1 MVEMYSVMTEMDP
14 LPHQIEASDAAMR
27 ALELAPGQDM
37 PAQGLRTQVI
47 AATGSGKT
55 FIGVLTARKL
65 RAGRVLVL
73 VPTLDLLTQ
82 MAAAWRTGGRS
93 GPFYGICSLRA
104 DEAPFAC
111 TTDVD
116 ELIAWTRGLETVTVF
131 ATYASVGMGTLQ
143 RAHAAGLSPWSLI
156 IVDEAHR
163 TSGRAGKPWA
173 AVHDNT
179 RIPADRRLYM
189 TATPRVWEA
198 PDTDGGGG
206 RGGGGGGGA
215 GPVLVASMEDD
226 PDGVFGAVAYR
237 LTLSQAR
244 DRGLVAAYQVVCVD
258 VTDPELQAAA
268 LLGMESRSDSV
279 RGSRLAALQTAAV
292 KTAAVRGL
300 RRMLTFHY
308 RTSEAEAMAAGVPA
322 VARRLWEHDPVTYAE
337 PDRVWASWLCGE
349 HSPARRRA
357 TLATFAD
364 PVGQGDDGGLVPMR
378 LRLLSSVRILGEGV
392 DTPGCDSVFFGD
404 VRGSAVDILQI
415 VGRALRMR
423 PGEGKVA
430 SLVVPVFLAPGE
442 DPDAMLTSKGYNGLA
457 KVMAALRSHDT
468 ETIEQLAE
476 QQAHSRTAKPSAAET
491 AATSGLG
498 GESGPGGEGALSAP
512 ARGLLSFSTPR
523 DPAILARF
531 MSLRVLRPENAY
543 WRAGIQAATR
553 YVKENGDLRVPYAF
567 TTPDDWD
574 PAAFPLGTWIAE
586 QRRVFNAGEIKP
598 VRAAELDDLG
608 MVWSHWD
615 VAWQEGLSAARQ
627 WAAVHGHLL
636 PPATA
641 VWNGYPVGVWTKN
654 QRTAGRLAETIA
666 QRREAGLPVG
676 STAGALSEERR
687 DALEA
692 IDPSW
697 CPSWPVVW
705 QRSYRLC
712 RKLIE
717 AGQPLPVVPGQ
728 VSVQGEDLGA
738 WVQAQRLRWD
748 ALLPAQA
755 WMLENMLH
763 LSPADPSERPQAP
776 RTQADKWAVNLRA
789 ARQFHARE
797 GSLQPARKHIERLA
811 DPDGVVTEVKLGQFV
826 ANARRRAAKLT
837 EGRRAELDALGMRW

>member
-1 MVEMYSVMTEMDP
+1 MVTALETGSEKAAMDP

-27 ALELAPGQDM
+27 ALDLAPGQEM

-73 VPTLDLLTQ
+73 VPTLDLLVQ
-82 MAAAWRTGGRS
+82 MAAAWRAGGRR
-93 GPFYGICSLRA
+93 GAFYGICSLRA
-104 DEAPFAC
+104 EEAPFAC
-111 TTDVD
+111 TTDVE
-116 ELIAWTRGLETVTVF
+116 ELVAWTRGLETVTVF

-143 RAHAAGLSPWSLI
+143 RAHSAGLASWSLI

-163 TSGRAGKPWA
+163 TSGRGSKPWA
-173 AVHDNT
+173 AVHDNE

-198 PDTDGGGG
+198 SEDGS
-206 RGGGGGGGA
+206 GA
-215 GPVLVASMEDD
+215 PVLVASMEDD
-226 PDGVFGAVAYR
+226 PNGIFGAVAYK

-258 VTDPELQAAA
+258 VTDPQLQAAA
-268 LLGMESRSDSV
+268 LLGLESRSDNV

-322 VARRLWEHDPVTYAE
+322 VARRLWEADPDTYAE
-337 PDRVWASWLCGE
+337 PDRVWADWLCGE
-349 HSPARRRA
+349 HSPTHRRE

-364 PVGQGDDGGLVPMR
+364 PVGETGGGGLVPMR
-378 LRLLSSVRILGEGV
+378 LRLLSSVRVLGEGV
-392 DTPGCDSVFFGD
+392 DSPGCDSVFFGD

-423 PGEGKVA
+423 PGDGKVA

-442 DPDAMLTSKGYNGLA
+442 DPDAMLTSKGYNSLA
-457 KVMAALRSHDT
+457 KVLAALRSHDT

-476 QQAHSRTAKPSAAET
+476 QQAPSRAAKPSAAET
-491 AATSGLG
+491 AVSGRASGEG
-498 GESGPGGEGALSAP
+498 GPSGPAQ
-512 ARGLLSFSTPR
+512 GLLSFSTPR
-523 DPAILARF
+523 DPAILAKF
-531 MSLRVLRPENAY
+531 MNLRVLRPENTY

-553 YVKENGDLRVPYAF
+553 YVKEHGDLKVPYAF
-567 TTPDDWD
+567 ATPGHWD
-574 PAAFPLGTWIAE
+574 PAAFPLGTWIAD
-586 QRRVFNAGEIKP
+586 QRRFFHAGQMKP
-598 VRAAELDDLG
+598 MRAAELDDLG

-615 VAWQEGLSAARQ
+615 VAFQEGLSAAKE
-627 WAAVHGHLL
+627 WAAEHGHLL

-641 VWNGYPVGVWTKN
+641 VWNGYPVGVWAKN
-654 QRTAGRLAETIA
+654 QRTAGRLADTIA

-676 STAGALSEERR
+676 SAAGALSEERR

-697 CPSWPVVW
+697 CPAWPVAW
-705 QRSYRLC
+705 QRCYRLC
-712 RKLIE
+712 RALVE
-717 AGQPLPVVPGQ
+717 SGQALPMTPGE

-738 WVQAQRLRWD
+738 WVQAQRLGWD

-763 LSPADPSERPQAP
+763 LTPAEPDERLPAR
-776 RTQADKWAVNLRA
+776 RTRADKWAVNLRA

-797 GSLQPARKHIERLA
+797 GSLQAARKHVERLA
-811 DPDGVVTEVKLGQFV
+811 EPDGSVTEVKLGMFLD
-826 ANARRRAAKLT
+826 NARRRADKLGP
-837 EGRRAELDALGMRW
+837 ERRAELDALGMRWG

>member
-1 MVEMYSVMTEMDP
+1 M
-14 LPHQIEASDAAMR
+14 
-27 ALELAPGQDM
+27 
-37 PAQGLRTQVI
+37 
-47 AATGSGKT
+47 
-55 FIGVLTARKL
+55 
-65 RAGRVLVL
+65 
-73 VPTLDLLTQ
+73 PTLDLLTQ
-82 MAAAWRTGGRS
+82 MAAAWRAGGRS
-93 GPFYGICSLRA
+93 GAFYGICSLRA

-116 ELIAWTRGLETVTVF
+116 ELVAWTRGLETVTVF

-143 RAHAAGLSPWSLI
+143 RAHAAGLSPWSLVV
-156 IVDEAHR
+156 VDEAHR
-163 TSGRAGKPWA
+163 TSGRGSKPWA
-173 AVHDNT
+173 AVHDNE

-198 PDTDGGGG
+198 PEDGGS
-206 RGGGGGGGA
+206 

-226 PDGVFGAVAYR
+226 PDGLFGAVAYK

-258 VTDPELQAAA
+258 VTDPELQAAV
-268 LLGMESRSDSV
+268 LLGMESRSDTV

-292 KTAAVRGL
+292 KTAAVHGL

-308 RTSEAEAMAAGVPA
+308 RTSEAEALAAGVPA
-322 VARRLWEHDPVTYAE
+322 VARRLWEDDPETYAE

-349 HSPARRRA
+349 HSPNHRRE

-364 PVGQGDDGGLVPMR
+364 PVGEGDAGELVPMR
-378 LRLLSSVRILGEGV
+378 LRLLSSVRVLGEGV
-392 DTPGCDSVFFGD
+392 DTKGCDSMFFGD

-415 VGRALRMR
+415 VGRALRMQ

-442 DPDAMLTSKGYNGLA
+442 DPDAMLTSKGYNSLA

-476 QQAHSRTAKPSAAET
+476 QQAHSRAGKSTAAEV
-491 AATSGLG
+491 ASSG
-498 GESGPGGEGALSAP
+498 GPGGEGGSGGEGGLSAP
-512 ARGLLSFSTPR
+512 AQGLLSFSRQR

-531 MSLRVLRPENAY
+531 MSLRVLRPENTY

-553 YVKENGDLRVPYAF
+553 YVKENGDLKVPYVF
-567 TTPDDWD
+567 VTPEDWD
-574 PAAFPLGTWIAE
+574 PAGFPLGTWIAD
-586 QRRVFNAGEIKP
+586 QRRFFNSGGMKP
-598 VRAAELDDLG
+598 KRAAELDDLG

-615 VAWQEGLSAARQ
+615 VAFAEGLSAATQ
-627 WAAVHGHLL
+627 WAAEHGHLL

-641 VWNGYPVGVWTKN
+641 VWNDYPVGVWLKN
-654 QRTAGRLAETIA
+654 QRTAGRLANTIE

-676 STAGALSEERR
+676 STAGALSGEHR

-697 CPSWPVVW
+697 CPTWPVAW

-712 RKLIE
+712 RRLIE
-717 AGQPLPVVPGQ
+717 DGQPLPMAPGETT
-728 VSVQGEDLGA
+728 VQGEDLGA
-738 WVQAQRLRWD
+738 WVQAQRLGWEH
-748 ALLPAQA
+748 LLPAQA
-755 WMLENMLH
+755 WMLQNMLH
-763 LSPADPSERPQAP
+763 LTPAEPSERPQTP
-776 RTQADKWAVNLRA
+776 RTQADKWAINLRA

-797 GSLQPARKHIERLA
+797 GSLQVPRKHLEQLTE
-811 DPDGVVTEVKLGQFV
+811 PDGSVTDVKLGQFLD
-826 ANARRRAAKLT
+826 NTRRRADKLT
-837 EGRRAELDALGMRW
+837 QERRAELNTLGIRW

>member
-1 MVEMYSVMTEMDP
+1 MVAAVEIESEKAEMDP
-14 LPHQIEASDAAMR
+14 FPHQIEASDAAMR

-73 VPTLDLLTQ
+73 VPTLDLLVQ
-82 MAAAWRTGGRS
+82 MAAAWRAGGRT
-93 GPFYGICSLRA
+93 GAFYGICSLRA
-104 DEAPFAC
+104 EEAPFAC
-111 TTDVD
+111 TTDVE
-116 ELIAWTRGLETVTVF
+116 ELVAWTRGLETVTVF

-143 RAHAAGLSPWSLI
+143 RAHAAGLASWSLI

-163 TSGRAGKPWA
+163 TSGRGSKPWA
-173 AVHDNT
+173 AVHDNE

-189 TATPRVWEA
+189 TATPRVWEV
-198 PDTDGGGG
+198 PDAD
-206 RGGGGGGGA
+206 GGGGGGA

-226 PDGVFGAVAYR
+226 PNGVFGAVAYK

-268 LLGMESRSDSV
+268 LLGLESRSDNV

-322 VARRLWEHDPVTYAE
+322 VARRLWEDDPATYAE
-337 PDRVWASWLCGE
+337 PDRVWADWLCGE
-349 HSPARRRA
+349 HSPTHRRE

-364 PVGQGDDGGLVPMR
+364 PVGETGGGGLVPMR
-378 LRLLSSVRILGEGV
+378 LRLLSSVRVLGEGV
-392 DTPGCDSVFFGD
+392 DSPGCDSVFFGD

-423 PGEGKVA
+423 PGDGKVA

-442 DPDAMLTSKGYNGLA
+442 DPDAMLTSKGYNSLA
-457 KVMAALRSHDT
+457 KVLAALRSHDT

-476 QQAHSRTAKPSAAET
+476 QQAPSRAAKPSAAET
-491 AATSGLG
+491 AVSGRASGEG
-498 GESGPGGEGALSAP
+498 GPSGPAQ
-512 ARGLLSFSTPR
+512 GLLSFSTPR
-523 DPAILARF
+523 DPAILAKF
-531 MSLRVLRPENAY
+531 MNLRVLRPENTY

-553 YVKENGDLRVPYAF
+553 YVKEHGDLKVLYAF
-567 TTPDDWD
+567 TTPGHWD
-574 PAAFPLGTWIAE
+574 PSDFPLGTWIAD
-586 QRRVFNAGEIKP
+586 QRRFFHAGQMKP

-615 VAWQEGLSAARQ
+615 VAFQEGLSAAAE
-627 WAAVHGHLL
+627 WAAEHGHLL

-641 VWNGYPVGVWTKN
+641 VWNGYPVGVWMKN
-654 QRTAGRLAETIA
+654 QRTAGRLADTIA

-697 CPSWPVVW
+697 CPSWPVTW
-705 QRSYRLC
+705 QRNYRLC

-717 AGQPLPVVPGQ
+717 DSQPLPTMPGQ

-738 WVQAQRLRWD
+738 WVQAQRLGWEQ
-748 ALLPAQA
+748 LLPAQA

-763 LSPADPSERPQAP
+763 LGPAEPAEKPPAR

-797 GSLQPARKHIERLA
+797 GSLQAPRKHVEQLTE
-811 DPDGVVTEVKLGQFV
+811 PDGAVTEVKLGQFLD
-826 ANARRRAAKLT
+826 NTRRRADKLT
-837 EGRRAELDALGMRW
+837 AERRAELDALGMRW

>member
-1 MVEMYSVMTEMDP
+1 MVAMVEMESLKAEMDP

-27 ALELAPGQDM
+27 ALELAPGREM

-55 FIGVLTARKL
+55 FMGVLTARKL

-73 VPTLDLLTQ
+73 VPTLDLLVQ
-82 MAAAWRTGGRS
+82 MAAAWRAGGRT
-93 GPFYGICSLRA
+93 GAFYGICSLRA
-104 DEAPFAC
+104 EEAPFAC

-116 ELIAWTRGLETVTVF
+116 ELVAWTRGLETVTVF

-143 RAHAAGLSPWSLI
+143 RAHTAGLASWSLI

-163 TSGRAGKPWA
+163 TSGRGSKPWA
-173 AVHDNT
+173 AVHDNE

-198 PDTDGGGG
+198 PEDGS
-206 RGGGGGGGA
+206 GA
-215 GPVLVASMEDD
+215 PVLVASMEDD
-226 PDGVFGAVAYR
+226 PNGVFGAVAYR

-258 VTDPELQAAA
+258 VTDPQLQAAA
-268 LLGMESRSDSV
+268 LLGLESRSDNV

-308 RTSEAEAMAAGVPA
+308 RTSEAEAMAAGLPA
-322 VARRLWEHDPVTYAE
+322 VARRLWEDDPATYAE
-337 PDRVWASWLCGE
+337 PDQVWANWLCGE
-349 HSPARRRA
+349 HSPTHRRE

-364 PVGQGDDGGLVPMR
+364 PVGEGEGGDLVPMR
-378 LRLLSSVRILGEGV
+378 LRLLSSVRVLGEGV
-392 DTPGCDSVFFGD
+392 DSPGCDSVFFGD

-423 PGEGKVA
+423 PGDGKVA

-442 DPDAMLTSKGYNGLA
+442 DPNAMLTSKGYNSLA
-457 KVMAALRSHDT
+457 KVLTALRSHDT

-476 QQAHSRTAKPSAAET
+476 QQAPSRAAKPSAAET
-491 AATSGLG
+491 AVSGRARGEG
-498 GESGPGGEGALSAP
+498 GPSGPAQ
-512 ARGLLSFSTPR
+512 GLLSFSTPR
-523 DPAILARF
+523 DPAILAQF
-531 MSLRVLRPENAY
+531 MNLRVLRPENTY

-553 YVKENGDLRVPYAF
+553 YAKEHGDLKVPYAF
-567 TTPDDWD
+567 ATPGHWD
-574 PAAFPLGTWIAE
+574 PADFPLGTWIAD
-586 QRRVFNAGEIKP
+586 QRRFFHAGQMKP
-598 VRAAELDDLG
+598 KRAAELDDMG

-615 VAWQEGLSAARQ
+615 VAFQEGLSAAAE
-627 WAAVHGHLL
+627 WAAEHGHLL

-641 VWNGYPVGVWTKN
+641 VWNGYPVGVWAKN
-654 QRTAGRLAETIA
+654 QRTAGRLADAIA

-676 STAGALSEERR
+676 STAGALTEERR

-697 CPSWPVVW
+697 CPAWPVAW
-705 QRSYRLC
+705 QRCYRLC
-712 RKLIE
+712 RKLI
-717 AGQPLPVVPGQ
+717 ADGQALPVLPGQ
-728 VSVQGEDLGA
+728 ASVQGEDLGA
-738 WVQAQRLRWD
+738 WVQAQRLGWD
-748 ALLPAQA
+748 ALLPAQV
-755 WMLENMLH
+755 WMLQNMLH
-763 LSPADPSERPQAP
+763 LTPAEPGERPSAP
-776 RTQADKWAVNLRA
+776 RTQADKWVVNLRA
-789 ARQFHARE
+789 AQHYHARE
-797 GSLQPARKHIERLA
+797 GSLQAPRKHVEQLTK
-811 DPDGVVTEVKLGQFV
+811 PDGTVTEVKLGQFLD
-826 ANARRRAAKLT
+826 NTRRRADKLT
-837 EGRRAELDALGMRW
+837 PERRAELDALGMRW

>member
-1 MVEMYSVMTEMDP
+1 MESVKPKMDP
-14 LPHQIEASDAAMR
+14 LPHQVEASDSAMR
-27 ALELAPGQDM
+27 ALELTPGREM

-73 VPTLDLLTQ
+73 VPTLDLLVQ
-82 MAAAWRTGGRS
+82 MAAAWRAGGRN
-93 GPFYGICSLRA
+93 GAFYGICSLRA

-116 ELIAWTRGLETVTVF
+116 ELGAWTHGLETVTVF

-143 RAHAAGLSPWSLI
+143 RAHAAGLSPWSLVV
-156 IVDEAHR
+156 VDEAHR
-163 TSGRAGKPWA
+163 TSGRGSKPWA
-173 AVHDNT
+173 AVHDNAK
-179 RIPADRRLYM
+179 IPADRRLYM

-198 PDTDGGGG
+198 PEDS
-206 RGGGGGGGA
+206 GA

-226 PDGVFGAVAYR
+226 PDGLFGAVAYK

-268 LLGMESRSDSV
+268 LLGMESRSDTV

-322 VARRLWEHDPVTYAE
+322 VARRLWEDDPETYAE
-337 PDRVWASWLCGE
+337 PDRVWADWLCGE
-349 HSPARRRA
+349 HSPTHRRE

-364 PVGQGDDGGLVPMR
+364 PVGEGDAGELVPMR
-378 LRLLSSVRILGEGV
+378 LRLLSSVRVLGEGV
-392 DTPGCDSVFFGD
+392 DTKGCDSVFFGD

-415 VGRALRMR
+415 VGRALRMQ

-442 DPDAMLTSKGYNGLA
+442 DPDAMLTSRGYNALA

-468 ETIEQLAE
+468 ETIEQIAE
-476 QQAHSRTAKPSAAET
+476 QQAHSRATKPSAAES
-491 AATSGLG
+491 ASASGAGGLG
-498 GESGPGGEGALSAP
+498 GEGAERGVSAP
-512 ARGLLSFSTPR
+512 AQGLLSFSVPR

-531 MSLRVLRPENAY
+531 MSLRVLRPENTY

-553 YVKENGDLRVPYAF
+553 YVKENENLKVPYSF
-567 TTPDDWD
+567 TTPGNWD
-574 PAAFPLGTWIAE
+574 PADFPLGTWIAD
-586 QRRVFNAGEIKP
+586 QRRFFRAGQMKP
-598 VRAAELDDLG
+598 ARAAALGDLG

-615 VAWQEGLSAARQ
+615 VAFAEGLSAARE
-627 WAAVHGHLL
+627 WAGEHGHLL

-641 VWNGYPVGVWTKN
+641 VWNGYPVGVWMKN
-654 QRTAGRLAETIA
+654 QRTAGRLADSIA
-666 QRREAGLPVG
+666 QRRAAGLSVG
-676 STAGALSEERR
+676 STAGALTEERR

-692 IDPSW
+692 IDASW
-697 CPSWPVVW
+697 CPIWPVAW

-712 RKLIE
+712 RRLVVG
-717 AGQPLPVVPGQ
+717 GQALPTVPGQ

-738 WVQAQRLRWD
+738 WVQVQRLGWNQ
-748 ALLPAQA
+748 LLPAQV
-755 WMLENMLH
+755 WMLENML
-763 LSPADPSERPQAP
+763 LLDPAKADERPQAR

-797 GSLQPARKHIERLA
+797 GALRVPRKHVEELIE
-811 DPDGVVTEVKLGQFV
+811 PDGTVTEVKLGQFLD
-826 ANARRRAAKLT
+826 NTRRRADKLNQ
-837 EGRRAELDALGMRW
+837 ERRQELEALGMRW

>member
-1 MVEMYSVMTEMDP
+1 MDP
-14 LPHQIEASDAAMR
+14 LPHQVEASDAAMR
-27 ALELAPGQDM
+27 ALELAPGQEM
-37 PAQGLRTQVI
+37 PAQGLRAQVI

-55 FIGVLTARKL
+55 FIGVLAARKL

-82 MAAAWRTGGRS
+82 MAAAWRAGGRS
-93 GPFYGICSLRA
+93 GAFYGICSLRA

-116 ELIAWTRGLETVTVF
+116 ELVAWTHGLETVTVF
-131 ATYASVGMGTLQ
+131 ATYASVGMGALQ

-163 TSGRAGKPWA
+163 TSGRGSKPWA
-173 AVHDNT
+173 AVHDNA

-198 PDTDGGGG
+198 PED
-206 RGGGGGGGA
+206 GGA

-226 PDGVFGAVAYR
+226 PEGLFGAVAYK

-258 VTDPELQAAA
+258 VTDPELQAAV
-268 LLGMESRSDSV
+268 LLGMESRSDTV

-322 VARRLWEHDPVTYAE
+322 VARRLWEDDPETYAE

-349 HSPARRRA
+349 HSPTHRRQ

-364 PVGQGDDGGLVPMR
+364 PVGEGNAGELVPMR
-378 LRLLSSVRILGEGV
+378 LRLLSSVRVLGEGV
-392 DTPGCDSVFFGD
+392 DTKSCDSVFFGD

-415 VGRALRMR
+415 VGRALRMQ

-442 DPDAMLTSKGYNGLA
+442 DPDAMLTSKGYNSLA

-468 ETIEQLAE
+468 ETIERLAE
-476 QQAHSRTAKPSAAET
+476 QQAPSRATKTPAAESAAT
-491 AATSGLG
+491 G
-498 GESGPGGEGALSAP
+498 GPGGPGGEGEQSGESGLSAP
-512 ARGLLSFSTPR
+512 AQGLLSFSTPR

-531 MSLRVLRPENAY
+531 MSLRVIRPENTY

-553 YVKENGDLRVPYAF
+553 YVKENGDLKVPYAF
-567 TTPDDWD
+567 VTPEDWD
-574 PAAFPLGTWIAE
+574 PAGFPLGTWIAD
-586 QRRVFNAGEIKP
+586 QRRFFNSGGMKP
-598 VRAAELDDLG
+598 KRAAELDELG

-615 VAWQEGLSAARQ
+615 VAFAEGLSAAAQ
-627 WAAVHGHLL
+627 WAAEHGHLL

-641 VWNGYPVGVWTKN
+641 VWNDYPVGVWLKN
-654 QRTAGRLAETIA
+654 QRTAGRLANTIE
-666 QRREAGLPVG
+666 QRREEGLPVG
-676 STAGALSEERR
+676 STAGALTEERR

-697 CPSWPVVW
+697 CPSWPVAW

-712 RKLIE
+712 RRIIE
-717 AGQPLPVVPGQ
+717 DRQPLPTEPGQ

-738 WVQAQRLRWD
+738 WVQAQRIGWEQ
-748 ALLPAQA
+748 LLPAQA
-755 WMLENMLH
+755 WMLQNMLH
-763 LSPADPSERPQAP
+763 LTPADPSERPQTP
-776 RTQADKWAVNLRA
+776 RTQADKWAINLRA
-789 ARQFHARE
+789 ARQFHTRE
-797 GSLQPARKHIERLA
+797 GALQVPRKHVEQLTE
-811 DPDGVVTEVKLGQFV
+811 PDGTVTDIKLGQFLD
-826 ANARRRAAKLT
+826 NTRRRADKLT
-837 EGRRAELDALGMRW
+837 QERRTELDALGMRW

>member
-1 MVEMYSVMTEMDP
+1 M
-14 LPHQIEASDAAMR
+14 
-27 ALELAPGQDM
+27 
-37 PAQGLRTQVI
+37 
-47 AATGSGKT
+47 
-55 FIGVLTARKL
+55 
-65 RAGRVLVL
+65 
-73 VPTLDLLTQ
+73 
-82 MAAAWRTGGRS
+82 
-93 GPFYGICSLRA
+93 
-104 DEAPFAC
+104 
-111 TTDVD
+111 D
-116 ELIAWTRGLETVTVF
+116 ELVAWTRGLETVTVF

-173 AVHDNT
+173 AIHDNV

-198 PDTDGGGG
+198 PDGDA
-206 RGGGGGGGA
+206 GGGGGGS
-215 GPVLVASMEDD
+215 GPMLVASMEDD
-226 PDGVFGAVAYR
+226 PDGVFGAVAYK

-258 VTDPELQAAA
+258 VTDPELQAGA

-322 VARRLWEHDPVTYAE
+322 VARRLWEHDPESYAE
-337 PDRVWASWLCGE
+337 PDRVWADWLCGE
-349 HSPARRRA
+349 HSPTHRRA

-364 PVGQGDDGGLVPMR
+364 PVGQRDDGGLMPMR

-423 PGEGKVA
+423 PGDGKVA

-476 QQAHSRTAKPSAAET
+476 QQAHSRAAKPSAAEI
-491 AATSGLG
+491 AATGS
-498 GESGPGGEGALSAP
+498 PGGEGEQGGERGLSAP
-512 ARGLLSFSTPR
+512 AQELLSFSTPR

-553 YVKENGDLRVPYAF
+553 YVKENGDLKVPYAF
-567 TTPDDWD
+567 TTPEDWD
-574 PAAFPLGTWIAE
+574 PAAFPLGTWIAD
-586 QRRVFNAGEIKP
+586 QRRFFNAGEMKP
-598 VRAAELDDLG
+598 KRAAESDDLG

-615 VAWQEGLSAARQ
+615 VAFQEGLSAARE

-654 QRTAGRLAETIA
+654 LRTAGRLADTIE

-692 IDPSW
+692 IDASW
-697 CPSWPVVW
+697 CPAWPVVW

-712 RKLIE
+712 RALIE
-717 AGQPLPVVPGQ
+717 NGQPLPTAPGK

-738 WVQAQRLRWD
+738 WVQAQRLGWEQ
-748 ALLPAQA
+748 LLPAQA
-755 WMLENMLH
+755 WMLQNMLH
-763 LSPADPSERPQAP
+763 LTPAEASERPPAP

-797 GSLQPARKHIERLA
+797 GALQAPRKHVEQLTE
-811 DPDGVVTEVKLGQFV
+811 PDGTVTEVKLGQFLD
-826 ANARRRAAKLT
+826 NARRRADKLT
-837 EGRRAELDALGMRW
+837 EDRRAELDALGMRW